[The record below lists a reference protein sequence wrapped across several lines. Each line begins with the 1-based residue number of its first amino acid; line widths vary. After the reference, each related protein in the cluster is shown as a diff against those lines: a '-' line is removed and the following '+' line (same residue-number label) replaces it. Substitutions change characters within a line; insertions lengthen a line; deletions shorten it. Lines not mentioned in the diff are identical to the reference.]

1 MINVKGCELGA
12 TTHLANLF
20 FLVIDLF
27 FQKILFQSYFIDCDD
42 FGFLGWRKNLPQ
54 WLLLE
59 QMMQ

>member
-1 MINVKGCELGA
+1 MKIDARFSLKNKRKEMINVKGCELGA

-42 FGFLGWRKNLPQ
+42 FGS
-54 WLLLE
+54 
-59 QMMQ
+59 